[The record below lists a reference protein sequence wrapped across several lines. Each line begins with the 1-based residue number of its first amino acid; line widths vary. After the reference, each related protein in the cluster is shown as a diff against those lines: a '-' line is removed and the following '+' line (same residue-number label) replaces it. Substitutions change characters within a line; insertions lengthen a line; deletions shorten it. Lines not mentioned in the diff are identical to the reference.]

1 MVTRCLRSLLFGP
14 FLFAVVML
22 ALSTASYGQIGV
34 SITVGPPPLPVY
46 AQPLC
51 PGAGYLWVPG
61 YWAYD
66 YDFGDYY
73 WVPGTWVLAPEVGFL
88 WTPGYWGWSG
98 GRFVFTEGYWGPQ
111 VGFYGGINYGFGY
124 FGEGF
129 EGGRWEHGQFFYNR
143 AVNNVNVTVVHN
155 VYNTRVVHNTRVS
168 RVSFNGGN
176 GGIHARPTPAQ
187 ERAAHERHVP
197 RVPAQTQHVQ
207 AARAN
212 RELRASVNRG
222 KPPVA
227 ATPKPGAIHERG
239 VVAARQAG
247 GPYHPPANHA
257 AGQPRKSAS
266 ARPQNERPPRQS
278 GSTARRSDRPSSNAA
293 RQSERPPER
302 STARQAKPAERSTAR
317 NTGNPPRRETQQSQE
332 QPRARHEQPNVQQR
346 QEHPRITQQRPN
358 DVRRP
363 QAEQR
368 HREQQVQPRHEREQQ
383 TKEQPARRPERER
396 SDHSKPPKEKPE

>member
-1 MVTRCLRSLLFGP
+1 MVIRCLRSLLFGP
-14 FLFAVVML
+14 MLFAIVTL
-22 ALSTASYGQIGV
+22 ALSAASYGQIGV
-34 SITVGPPPLPVY
+34 AITVGPPPLPVY

-51 PGAGYLWVPG
+51 PAAGYLWVPG

-73 WVPGTWVLAPEVGFL
+73 WVPGTWVLPPEVGFL
-88 WTPGYWGWSG
+88 WTPGYWGWSD
-98 GRFVFTEGYWGPQ
+98 GRFVFSEGYWGPL

-124 FGEGF
+124 FGAGF

-143 AVNNVNVTVVHN
+143 AVSNVNVTVVRN
-155 VYNTRVVHNTRVS
+155 VYNTRIVNNTNVG

-187 ERAAHERHVP
+187 ERAAHERHLP
-197 RVPAQTQHVQ
+197 PIAAQTQHVQ

-227 ATPKPGAIHERG
+227 ATPKPGAIHDRG
-239 VVAARQAG
+239 VVGARQAG

-257 AGQPRKSAS
+257 AGQPRKSTS
-266 ARPQNERPPRQS
+266 VRPQNERPPRQS
-278 GSTARRSDRPSSNAA
+278 GNTARRSDRPSSNAA
-293 RQSERPPER
+293 RQSERPQPER
-302 STARQAKPAERSTAR
+302 STARK
-317 NTGNPPRRETQQSQE
+317 TGNPPRRENQQSQE
-332 QPRARHEQPNVQQR
+332 LPRARHEQPKVQQR
-346 QEHPRITQQRPN
+346 QEQEHPRTAQQRPN
-358 DVRRP
+358 DVRRL
-363 QAEQR
+363 QTEQR
-368 HREQQVQPRHEREQQ
+368 HREQQVQPRQEREQQ
-383 TKEQPARRPERER
+383 SKEQPARPERER

>member
-1 MVTRCLRSLLFGP
+1 MVIRCLRSLLFGP
-14 FLFAVVML
+14 LLLAIVTL
-22 ALSTASYGQIGV
+22 ALSAASYGQIGV

-51 PGAGYLWVPG
+51 PAPGYLWVPG

-73 WVPGTWVLAPEVGFL
+73 WVPGTWVLPPEVGFL
-88 WTPGYWGWSG
+88 WTPGYWGWSD
-98 GRFVFTEGYWGPQ
+98 GRFVFTEGYWGPL

-143 AVNNVNVTVVHN
+143 AVSNVNVTVVRN
-155 VYNTRVVHNTRVS
+155 VYNTRVVNNTRVS

-187 ERAAHERHVP
+187 ERAAHERHIAPVS
-197 RVPAQTQHVQ
+197 AQTQHVQ

-227 ATPKPGAIHERG
+227 ATPKPGAMHDRG

-247 GPYHPPANHA
+247 GLYHPPANHA
-257 AGQPRKSAS
+257 ADQPRKSAS
-266 ARPQNERPPRQS
+266 ARSQNERPPRQS
-278 GSTARRSDRPSSNAA
+278 TSTARRSDRPSSNAA
-293 RQSERPPER
+293 RQSERPQPER
-302 STARQAKPAERSTAR
+302 TTARK
-317 NTGNPPRRETQQSQE
+317 TGNPPRRENQQSQQ
-332 QPRARHEQPNVQQR
+332 QPRARHEQPKVQQR
-346 QEHPRITQQRPN
+346 QEQEHPRIAQQRAN

-363 QAEQR
+363 QTEQR
-368 HREQQVQPRHEREQQ
+368 HREQQAQPRQEREQH
-383 TKEQPARRPERER
+383 TKEQPARPERER